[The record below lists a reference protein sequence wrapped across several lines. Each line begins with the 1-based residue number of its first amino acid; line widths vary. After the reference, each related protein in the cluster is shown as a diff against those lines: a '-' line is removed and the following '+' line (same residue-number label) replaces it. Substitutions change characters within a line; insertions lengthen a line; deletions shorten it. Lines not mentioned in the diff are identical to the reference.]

1 MFLPII
7 KPAFRLALKIASLIL
22 FFLTLIAA
30 YGGRVNPDIFP
41 YFAWLTLILPYLAMA
56 SAIIC
61 IGWIISGS
69 FFTAGIGILALVA
82 SWGPISSAF
91 PMHFS
96 KSSEDSERT
105 FRFMTWNIIHG
116 WDQTQNI
123 ESNADIPNQKGN
135 SSFQY
140 VINSGA
146 DLVNLQEIWGP
157 TSDETPNTA
166 EFIDSLRKVY
176 PYVAGDIHTDF
187 KLFSKYPVKKI
198 KDFNRYSHYVASM
211 PWGKLNI
218 INIHLPSYSLTDKER
233 MVMKELISVKKTE
246 DGIKELKGSIRS
258 KLNESFRY
266 RALVAE
272 ELKEYINSVKGPLIV
287 AGDLND
293 VPESYAY
300 RLMRS
305 ADLSD
310 AYIDTSFGHLIT
322 YNKHL
327 FYFHLDQIFYRKGPL
342 QALKVSKGKI
352 KYSDHYPLIAEFEW
366 LPN

>member
-7 KPAFRLALKIASLIL
+7 KPALRIVLRIASFLLFLLTIL
-22 FFLTLIAA
+22 AA
-30 YGGRVNPDIFP
+30 YGGKVNPEIFP
-41 YFAWLTLILPYLAMA
+41 YFAWLTLMLPYLAMA
-56 SAIIC
+56 SMVVCLCWLLSHRFI
-61 IGWIISGS
+61 
-69 FFTAGIGILALVA
+69 TAGIGILSLVA
-82 SWGPISSAF
+82 AWGPISSAL

-96 KSSEDSERT
+96 KKPENPDRT
-105 FRFMTWNIIHG
+105 FTFMTWNIIHS
-116 WDQTQNI
+116 WDQTQGI
-123 ESNADIPNQKGN
+123 DSSSMIGKQKGN
-135 SSFQY
+135 ASFRY

-146 DLVNLQEIWGP
+146 DIVNLQELWGP
-157 TSDETPNTA
+157 EPGETPNME
-166 EFIDSLRKVY
+166 EFIDSLRKTY

-198 KDFNRYSHYVASM
+198 QDLNWFSHYVAKL
-211 PWGKLNI
+211 PWGNLNI
-218 INIHLPSYSLTDKER
+218 INTHLPSYSLTDKER

-266 RALVAE
+266 RTLIAQ
-272 ELKEYINSVKGPLIV
+272 ELKKYIESVKGPLIV
-287 AGDLND
+287 AGDFND
-293 VPESYAY
+293 VPESYTY

-310 AYIDTSFGHLIT
+310 AYIDTSFGHMIT
-322 YNKHL
+322 YNQHL
-327 FYFHLDQIFYRKGPL
+327 FYFHLDQIFYRKENL
-342 QALKVSKGKI
+342 KALKVTKGKV